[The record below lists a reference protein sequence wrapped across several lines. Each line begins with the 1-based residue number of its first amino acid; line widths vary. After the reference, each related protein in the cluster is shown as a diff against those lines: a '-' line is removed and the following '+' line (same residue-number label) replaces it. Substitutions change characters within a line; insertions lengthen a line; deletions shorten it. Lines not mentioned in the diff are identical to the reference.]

1 MALAW
6 HTARA
11 RSASLAGSF
20 IATALGVALLT
31 VMTLILA
38 STIGAPSHP
47 RWFTKPD
54 VVVAGDN
61 SVSVTTGSGADRETS
76 AVTTTEARAVP
87 AALAMRLGGLGA
99 TVVADY
105 AGYAAAP
112 GVPGDTVHPWSA
124 AALHDYTWV
133 SGGPPRRAGQ
143 LVLTAPARFWPGNE
157 VAVQTAAGPRRFT
170 VSGVIRSAAPAAMYA
185 TSAVAVGLAHG
196 RIDAVALTA
205 RPGESPGTLAAQVR
219 VAARGQPVR
228 VLTGDQRRAAEP
240 NPDADLFA
248 VAVSLLGVTSGL
260 AGFVAIFVVAGTFAY
275 AVAARRRELGLLRA
289 VGATPRQARRLVLGE
304 ALAAG
309 VAAALAGGALGIMIA
324 GPFAH
329 WLARAGFA
337 PHDFTAHFILWPV
350 AAAAGAGLLIA
361 LAGAFVAARRAGR
374 VRPAEALR
382 EAAVDHGTMPL
393 IRWFAGLA
401 ALAGSVPLFG
411 VLAGAHS
418 VDQAALILPITML
431 LVAGFALL
439 APVLI
444 PPLAWL
450 LTAPLAAAAAATGMM
465 ARRNAMTAVR
475 RTAATAAPVLVTVG
489 IAGSLMAGT
498 ATLIATQQAA
508 ARTRVSAPVMITPGR
523 GAAGLADATVA
534 AVRAAPGVTAAVPVT
549 NTTVYVRS
557 AGDPDEWAGQYGG
570 PGLSGVIHLPL
581 VAGHLADLTGTGTV
595 AVPAGTWRLGQTA
608 TLWLGDSALV
618 RLRVVAVLADQIDT
632 EQTVLLPWALR
643 GAHTAT
649 PLASAIYLRLAPGA
663 RPAAAARAAATG
675 GGILSS
681 TASYLSASDAQNN
694 RDNNLALFAVLGL
707 ALVYTGIAIANTL
720 VMATAGRN
728 RELATLRLSGAAPG
742 QVLRTIGV
750 EALVVSGIGTL
761 LAAGVTAVTVVG
773 LRHGL
778 APLAPSVRVV
788 VPWLP
793 LGGIA
798 LACLV
803 VALLATLIPASLAL
817 RRPPLELAG
826 GYE

>member
-1 MALAW
+1 MIALAW

-61 SVSVTTGSGADRETS
+61 SVSVTTGSGDDRQTS
-76 AVTTTEARAVP
+76 AVTTSEARAVP
-87 AALAMRLGGLGA
+87 AALAVRLVGLGA

-105 AGYAAAP
+105 AGYAAAA
-112 GVPGDTVHPWSA
+112 GVPGSTMHPWSA

-133 SGGPPRRAGQ
+133 SGGPPSRAGQ
-143 LVLTAPARFWPGNE
+143 LVLTAPARFRPGSE
-157 VAVQTAAGPRRFT
+157 VVVQTAAGPRRFT
-170 VSGVIRSAAPAAMYA
+170 VSGVIRTTAPVAMYA
-185 TSAVAVGLAHG
+185 TNAVAAGLARG
-196 RIDAVALTA
+196 RIDALALTA
-205 RPGESPGTLAAQVR
+205 RPGESPAALATQVR
-219 VAARGQPVR
+219 AAAEGQPVR
-228 VLTGDQRRAAEP
+228 VLTGGQRRAAEP

-275 AVAARRRELGLLRA
+275 AVAARRRELGLLRT

-309 VAAALAGGALGIMIA
+309 VAAALAGSALGVVIA
-324 GPFAH
+324 GPFAR

-337 PHDFTAHFILWPV
+337 PHDFTAHFILWP
-350 AAAAGAGLLIA
+350 AAAASGAGLLIA

-393 IRWFAGLA
+393 TRWLVGLA
-401 ALAGSVPLFG
+401 ALGGSVPLFG

-431 LVAGFALL
+431 LVAGFAML

-450 LTAPLAAAAAATGMM
+450 FTTPLAAATAATGML

-508 ARTRVSAPVMITPGR
+508 ARTRISAPVMITPGR

-534 AVRAAPGVTAAVPVT
+534 AVRAVPGVTAAVPVT
-549 NTTVYVRS
+549 NTTVY
-557 AGDPDEWAGQYGG
+557 
-570 PGLSGVIHLPL
+570 
-581 VAGHLADLTGTGTV
+581 
-595 AVPAGTWRLGQTA
+595 
-608 TLWLGDSALV
+608 
-618 RLRVVAVLADQIDT
+618 
-632 EQTVLLPWALR
+632 
-643 GAHTAT
+643 
-649 PLASAIYLRLAPGA
+649 
-663 RPAAAARAAATG
+663 
-675 GGILSS
+675 
-681 TASYLSASDAQNN
+681 
-694 RDNNLALFAVLGL
+694 
-707 ALVYTGIAIANTL
+707 
-720 VMATAGRN
+720 
-728 RELATLRLSGAAPG
+728 
-742 QVLRTIGV
+742 
-750 EALVVSGIGTL
+750 
-761 LAAGVTAVTVVG
+761 
-773 LRHGL
+773 
-778 APLAPSVRVV
+778 
-788 VPWLP
+788 
-793 LGGIA
+793 
-798 LACLV
+798 
-803 VALLATLIPASLAL
+803 
-817 RRPPLELAG
+817 
-826 GYE
+826 